1 MRPSTVKKV
10 LADEET
16 LDIAK
21 TAEAVRENKRLQEKK
36 DKPTSPTNSLRAY
49 MVWKARIKEKEV
61 FRQKLKEVWNKRKKV

>member
-21 TAEAVRENKRLQEKK
+21 TAEAVRESKRLQEKK
-36 DKPTSPTNSLRAY
+36 DKPTSPANSLRAY
-49 MVWKARIKEKEV
+49 MLWLARNKEEEV